1 VGGRHGGEEA
11 AGWVGDL
18 PGSRRKKKKFSVPV
32 VGWKFACLCIFQKPS
47 ARSFGWWLVA
57 DGWC

>member
-11 AGWVGDL
+11 AGWVGGL
-18 PGSRRKKKKFSVPV
+18 PGSRRKKKKFSVSV

-47 ARSFGWWLVA
+47 ACSFGW
-57 DGWC
+57 C